1 MRYSTFSRAKL
12 RLVKLQRPSGL
23 TLLAGLL
30 LLLMPVLALLQFQW
44 VGQVGDAEQER
55 MRRNVE
61 IAASQFR
68 ETFDREIIS
77 VYRDLGVSAATV
89 RDGVWDRYATRYE
102 DWNNGTTHPGIVRN
116 VYLVHADGGRLG

>member
-30 LLLMPVLALLQFQW
+30 LLLMPVLALLQFRW
-44 VGQVGDAEQER
+44 VGQVSDAEQER

-61 IAASQFR
+61 IAAGQFR
-68 ETFDREIIS
+68 
-77 VYRDLGVSAATV
+77 
-89 RDGVWDRYATRYE
+89 
-102 DWNNGTTHPGIVRN
+102 
-116 VYLVHADGGRLG
+116 